1 MLAYYFVLLFIIFIV
16 VGLHFRFYYN
26 SDKLSFTAPILFTL
40 CSIGFVVL
48 LKQNLELL
56 RKFDTRQD
64 MRFILKERV
73 FENRKGG
80 RKMFVGYKGYL
91 FKKSKLIEKG
101 FLPIQFFYDMN
112 DEKLSLNDSVRVWY
126 MEEND
131 KLILQTSKTQTNGFL
146 IISVI
151 ESVFIIVLCNSLWY
165 WVFRGKKYKI
175 Y

>member
-1 MLAYYFVLLFIIFIV
+1 
-16 VGLHFRFYYN
+16 
-26 SDKLSFTAPILFTL
+26 
-40 CSIGFVVL
+40 
-48 LKQNLELL
+48 
-56 RKFDTRQD
+56 
-64 MRFILKERV
+64 
-73 FENRKGG
+73 
-80 RKMFVGYKGYL
+80 
-91 FKKSKLIEKG
+91 KG